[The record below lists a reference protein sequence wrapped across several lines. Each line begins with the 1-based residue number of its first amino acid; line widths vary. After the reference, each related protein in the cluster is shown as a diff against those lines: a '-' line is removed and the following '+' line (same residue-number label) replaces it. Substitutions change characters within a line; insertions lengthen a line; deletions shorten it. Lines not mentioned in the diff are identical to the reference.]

1 MFMDTG
7 WTLVEC
13 CPGRELLTTGWG
25 SEIPCEQACPESGNM
40 AQLDTHLLHLD
51 YNLVDTTFDRYTKFE
66 GDLVF
71 EHSLK
76 INGTFKGTIKSPGF
90 LYIGE
95 SAVVEADIEAGVL
108 ILEGEVKG
116 NIIARER
123 AELMSTARLY
133 GDLETAKLQICDGV
147 VFEGKC
153 RMIKTEAGTVD
164 ARPAPQPAGPVRI

>member
-1 MFMDTG
+1 
-7 WTLVEC
+7 
-13 CPGRELLTTGWG
+13 
-25 SEIPCEQACPESGNM
+25 M
-40 AQLDTHLLHLD
+40 AHQDTHLLHLD
-51 YNLVDTTFDRYTKFE
+51 YNLVDTTFDKHTKFE

-90 LYIGE
+90 LYIGQ

-108 ILEGEVKG
+108 ILEGEVRG
-116 NIIARER
+116 NIKAYDR

-153 RMIKTEAGTVD
+153 RMIKDESADTQVKPLAQSV
-164 ARPAPQPAGPVRI
+164 GPVRI